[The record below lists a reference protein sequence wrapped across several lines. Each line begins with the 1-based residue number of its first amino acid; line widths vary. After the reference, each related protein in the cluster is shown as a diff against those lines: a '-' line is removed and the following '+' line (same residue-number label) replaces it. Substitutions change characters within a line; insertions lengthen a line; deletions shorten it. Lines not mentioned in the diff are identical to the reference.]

1 MENLGQTQH
10 TELHRMLKYGFER
23 NGPEVWRMESSQ
35 NRMEMSCWSV
45 YCPRAFASIDG
56 MEDVIASRSVQ
67 IIMERSFN
75 EDIKN
80 RTVNADDTVW
90 QLLRDQ
96 LFLVTLTKGPQIEQS
111 YETLSKPD
119 RIYFSGRDWDI
130 FKGILAITKLIGEE
144 VFELL
149 VRFASDTHETK
160 LVRDQ
165 ENSPDMIILKYLSE
179 TVTQHQWYEL
189 GQLNDQLTEMASTQG
204 LDLQGRMTRDR
215 LGKRLG
221 ALKVYDET
229 KRTTMNGR
237 KVTLYRINPEV
248 ITKKLENH
256 LRG

>member
-1 MENLGQTQH
+1 MSPCAQESLSQWEDRGLNDVGSTVPAHRSFQPTLLFDEMENLGQTQH

-35 NRMEMSCWSV
+35 NRMEMSSWSV
-45 YCPRAFASIDG
+45 YCPRAFASIEG

-75 EDIKN
+75 EEIKN

-96 LFLVTLTKGPQIEQS
+96 LFLVTL
-111 YETLSKPD
+111 
-119 RIYFSGRDWDI
+119 
-130 FKGILAITKLIGEE
+130 
-144 VFELL
+144 
-149 VRFASDTHETK
+149 
-160 LVRDQ
+160 
-165 ENSPDMIILKYLSE
+165 
-179 TVTQHQWYEL
+179 
-189 GQLNDQLTEMASTQG
+189 
-204 LDLQGRMTRDR
+204 R